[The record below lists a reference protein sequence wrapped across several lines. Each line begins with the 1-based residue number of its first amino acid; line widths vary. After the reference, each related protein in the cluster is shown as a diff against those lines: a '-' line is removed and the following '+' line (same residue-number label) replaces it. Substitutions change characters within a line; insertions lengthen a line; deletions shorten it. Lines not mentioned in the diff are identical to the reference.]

1 MAVRTTA
8 QLKAFLTANIDTN
21 GVNAIT
27 GALLNTM
34 LEDMIDS
41 LLNKIS
47 DATDLATKIYRSGS
61 KAITTSQTQITFS
74 SDIGTTSYRV
84 IIEDPNGIGWENITD
99 KQTTGFKITGLT
111 NGTITFF
118 VFLNN

>member
-8 QLKAFLTANIDTN
+8 QLKSFLTANINTN

-47 DATDLATKIYRSGS
+47 DATDLATKIYRTDTV
-61 KAITTSQTQITFS
+61 AITTSNTQITFS
-74 SDIGTTSYRV
+74 TDIGTASYQVV
-84 IIEDPNGIGWENITD
+84 ISDNNGVGFEEPFD
-99 KQTTGFKITGLT
+99 LQSTGFKIKGLT
-111 NGTITFF
+111 NGDIIYLIM
-118 VFLNN
+118 LNN

>member
-8 QLKAFLTANIDTN
+8 QLKTFLTANIDTN

-47 DATDLATKIYRSGS
+47 DGTDLATAIYRSGS

-84 IIEDPNGIGWENITD
+84 IIEDPNGVGWENITD

-111 NGTITFF
+111 DGTITFF